1 MILSSVQIDVLCCFF
16 FISET
21 FNWFYL
27 VFRNDVTKEHALTS
41 SNKAVLK
48 FVRDISG
55 HKNFQ
60 LFSVMNI
67 VQVRA

>member
-1 MILSSVQIDVLCCFF
+1 MSHAVFV
-16 FISET
+16 ISEM

-27 VFRNDVTKEHALTS
+27 VFRNDEAKEHALAS

-67 VQVRA
+67 IQVRV